1 MKHRF
6 IIIFALFTFVTLV
19 NSQSY
24 FGSEPGS
31 SGLYQYVTGVR
42 GQGMGDVSL
51 ALPDSVAPD
60 AYGITQWQ
68 FLRHSRLVIGARY
81 YLNQIT
87 VDNFHFTRSSI
98 GLNHLVIVIP
108 LISYK
113 WHLGFS
119 LSPYSLNNIAF
130 DRQYTQSVASYR
142 EVTSR
147 QASLNKAQFATVWAP
162 EPEIAVGVVYN
173 YYFGVNITEYKV
185 LFDEGNFNDIRIR
198 DEYRLAGRSVGFF
211 LGMNA
216 IPRVRLSGFVEVA
229 PNASAQRIYSYSFA
243 GKLTVSESEN
253 LDATI
258 PAQIGAGLAIRLSPN
273 WIVAADGV
281 YQNWSNGF
289 GIQTPEVAL
298 ADNWFHLGMGTEL
311 AALRER
317 HARLLRRVDW
327 RWGISVQKTGYRY
340 AGNDIY
346 RYAVHL
352 GIGVPFFF
360 GYNRMDFALRFGYRG
375 DKKLEIIRENFIE
388 LNFGV
393 SLGEK
398 WFQRIR

>member
-1 MKHRF
+1 MKQYLTV
-6 IIIFALFTFVTLV
+6 IVALFVWIASV
-19 NSQSY
+19 EGQSY

-42 GQGMGDVSL
+42 GQGMGDVTL
-51 ALPDSVAPD
+51 ALPDSVAPA

-81 YLNQIT
+81 YVNQIT
-87 VDNFHFTRSSI
+87 VDDFRFTRSSI

-113 WHLGFS
+113 WHLGFT

-130 DRQYTQSVASYR
+130 NRQYTQSVASYR

-162 EPEIAVGVVYN
+162 EPEIAVGVTYN
-173 YYFGVNITEYKV
+173 YYFGVNVTEYKV

-198 DEYRLAGRSVGFF
+198 DEYRISGRSVGFY

-216 IPRVRLSGFVEVA
+216 IPRVRLTGFVEVA
-229 PNASAQRIYSYSFA
+229 PNASAQRIYSYSYA
-243 GKLTVSESEN
+243 GKLTVSESEDQ
-253 LDATI
+253 DATI
-258 PAQIGAGLAIRLSPN
+258 PAQLGGGMAIQLSPN
-273 WIVAADGV
+273 WVLAVDGV
-281 YQNWSNGF
+281 YQNWNDGF
-289 GIQTPEVAL
+289 GIPAPDVDL
-298 ADNWFHLGMGTEL
+298 AKNWYHIGVGTEL
-311 AALRER
+311 AATRER
-317 HARLLRRVDW
+317 HARLLRKLDW
-327 RWGISVQKTGYRY
+327 RMGISVQKTGYRY

-352 GIGVPFFF
+352 GMGIPFFF
-360 GYNRMDFALRFGYRG
+360 GYNRVDIALRMGYRG
-375 DKKLEIIRENFIE
+375 DRKLEFVRENFIE